1 MRWASCPRITTC
13 TRRPTIAAELAP
25 ALGSV
30 GSFLGD
36 PLGDP
41 LVRRAA
47 LEVALLG
54 VAGGALGCWL
64 VHYELSYAAESLAH
78 CMLPGL
84 VGAALAGV
92 PLVVGGAAGIGLG
105 AIAIAIASR
114 APGIGR
120 DTAIGIAVTTLLG
133 AGALLALGA
142 EAPPDLQAS
151 LFGDVLAV
159 DADELALAAALVLA
173 VLVALF
179 LGHARLAAAGFDPAG
194 ARAIGV
200 NVGAVEAL
208 LLGLLAVAVLVAVEA
223 LGNLLAVGALVGPA
237 AVARTIWRRFVPMMV
252 GAALIAVASG
262 VLGLYASYH
271 LELAAGASVAA
282 AIVVVC
288 LAALA
293 LRALPVRR
301 AERPGH
307 GPATAGIEAR

>member
-1 MRWASCPRITTC
+1 M
-13 TRRPTIAAELAP
+13 AAELAP
-25 ALGSV
+25 LLGSV
-30 GSFLGD
+30 GSFLAD
-36 PLGDP
+36 PLADP

-84 VGAALAGV
+84 VVAALAGI

-105 AIAIAIASR
+105 AVVIALASR

-142 EAPPDLQAS
+142 EAPPDLRAS

-159 DADELALAAALVLA
+159 GAGELALAGALVA
-173 VLVALF
+173 VVVVALT
-179 LGHARLAAAGFDPAG
+179 LSHPRLAAAGFDPAG

-200 NVGAVEAL
+200 NVRAVEAL
-208 LLGLLAVAVLVAVEA
+208 LLGLLAVAVLVAVQA

-262 VLGLYASYH
+262 LAGLYASYH

-282 AIVVVC
+282 AIVVLC
-288 LAALA
+288 LAVLA
-293 LRALPVRR
+293 VRAVVPSRG
-301 AERPGH
+301 EPPGT
-307 GPATAGIEAR
+307 GPAMAAAEAR

>member
-1 MRWASCPRITTC
+1 M
-13 TRRPTIAAELAP
+13 AAELAP

-30 GSFLGD
+30 GSFVAD
-36 PLGDP
+36 PLADP

-84 VGAALAGV
+84 VGAALAGA
-92 PLVVGGAAGIGLG
+92 PLVVGGAVGIGLG
-105 AIAIAIASR
+105 AVVIALASR

-142 EAPPDLQAS
+142 EAPPDLRAS

-159 DADELALAAALVLA
+159 DSDELALAAGVVMA
-173 VLVALF
+173 VLVALV
-179 LGHARLAAAGFDPAG
+179 LAHGRLAAAGFDPAG

-208 LLGLLAVAVLVAVEA
+208 LLGLLAVAVLVAVQA

-237 AVARTIWRRFVPMMV
+237 AVARRIWRRFVPMMV

-262 VLGLYASYH
+262 VLGLYVSFH

-288 LAALA
+288 LGALA
-293 LRALPVRR
+293 LRATFPPR
-301 AERPGH
+301 ADRPDG
-307 GPATAGIEAR
+307 GPTMAGIEAR